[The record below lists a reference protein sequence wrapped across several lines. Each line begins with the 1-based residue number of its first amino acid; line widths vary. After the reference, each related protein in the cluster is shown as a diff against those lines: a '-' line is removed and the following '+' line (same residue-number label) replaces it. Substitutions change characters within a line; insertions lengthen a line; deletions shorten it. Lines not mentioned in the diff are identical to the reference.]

1 LIFQRPDHRLSA
13 WRFPRPKTTRTRS
26 IQVRL
31 LSARVVVWFFISED
45 GTVLDSRVSEPG
57 QSRPGLDS
65 ASDYFPDS
73 V

>member
-1 LIFQRPDHRLSA
+1 
-13 WRFPRPKTTRTRS
+13 
-26 IQVRL
+26 

-57 QSRPGLDS
+57 QSRPDLDS
-65 ASDYFPDS
+65 ASDYFPGS

>member
-1 LIFQRPDHRLSA
+1 
-13 WRFPRPKTTRTRS
+13 
-26 IQVRL
+26 

-65 ASDYFPDS
+65 ASDYFPGS